1 MSPQIPKDV
10 PVKKHTAFTAVPRYF
25 AVPALLG
32 FLLILGPLVG
42 LLYNIPWM
50 RLHDIID
57 KEVLD
62 AARLSLTTASISTL
76 ICGLLGAP
84 LALVLS
90 KVLSRSRLKKF
101 GGVLYAI
108 IYTPVILSPVVSGLG
123 LLFFWGRKGMIGEHL
138 YHLGIIIP
146 FTPTAVILAQT
157 FVALP
162 FFVAT
167 AVTTL
172 QAIPEEY
179 EQIARVEGA
188 KSSEITYR
196 VLLPLAAPGIATAFL
211 LSFARAL
218 GEFGATVTFAGNVQ
232 GKTETIPLGIELAI
246 AGGSMSSALGNALM
260 LISLYVCIFGLLGLF
275 SVVKKLRAK
284 AYYNS

>member
-138 YHLGIIIP
+138 YHAGIMIP

-172 QAIPEEY
+172 QVIPEEY

-232 GKTETIPLGIELAI
+232 GKTETIPLL
-246 AGGSMSSALGNALM
+246 S
-260 LISLYVCIFGLLGLF
+260 LIHI
-275 SVVKKLRAK
+275 
-284 AYYNS
+284 

>member
-84 LALVLS
+84 PSAGAL
-90 KVLSRSRLKKF
+90 
-101 GGVLYAI
+101 
-108 IYTPVILSPVVSGLG
+108 
-123 LLFFWGRKGMIGEHL
+123 
-138 YHLGIIIP
+138 
-146 FTPTAVILAQT
+146 
-157 FVALP
+157 
-162 FFVAT
+162 
-167 AVTTL
+167 
-172 QAIPEEY
+172 
-179 EQIARVEGA
+179 
-188 KSSEITYR
+188 
-196 VLLPLAAPGIATAFL
+196 
-211 LSFARAL
+211 
-218 GEFGATVTFAGNVQ
+218 
-232 GKTETIPLGIELAI
+232 
-246 AGGSMSSALGNALM
+246 
-260 LISLYVCIFGLLGLF
+260 
-275 SVVKKLRAK
+275 
-284 AYYNS
+284 

>member
-138 YHLGIIIP
+138 YHAGIMIP

-218 GEFGATVTFAGNVQ
+218 GEFGATVTFAGNVK
-232 GKTETIPLGIELAI
+232 GKTETIPLSIDLAI
-246 AGGSMSSALGNALM
+246 SGGNMSGALGSALM
-260 LISLYVCIFGLLGLF
+260 LISLYACIFGLLGLF

-284 AYYNS
+284 ASYNS

>member
-90 KVLSRSRLKKF
+90 KVLSRSRLKN
-101 GGVLYAI
+101 
-108 IYTPVILSPVVSGLG
+108 
-123 LLFFWGRKGMIGEHL
+123 
-138 YHLGIIIP
+138 
-146 FTPTAVILAQT
+146 
-157 FVALP
+157 
-162 FFVAT
+162 
-167 AVTTL
+167 
-172 QAIPEEY
+172 
-179 EQIARVEGA
+179 
-188 KSSEITYR
+188 
-196 VLLPLAAPGIATAFL
+196 
-211 LSFARAL
+211 L
-218 GEFGATVTFAGNVQ
+218 GEYCTR
-232 GKTETIPLGIELAI
+232 
-246 AGGSMSSALGNALM
+246 
-260 LISLYVCIFGLLGLF
+260 LF
-275 SVVKKLRAK
+275 IRP
-284 AYYNS
+284 

>member
-1 MSPQIPKDV
+1 M
-10 PVKKHTAFTAVPRYF
+10 
-25 AVPALLG
+25 
-32 FLLILGPLVG
+32 G

-90 KVLSRSRLKKF
+90 KVLSRSCLKKF

-138 YHLGIIIP
+138 YHAGIMIP

-162 FFVAT
+162 FFVA
-167 AVTTL
+167 
-172 QAIPEEY
+172 P
-179 EQIARVEGA
+179 
-188 KSSEITYR
+188 
-196 VLLPLAAPGIATAFL
+196 P
-211 LSFARAL
+211 
-218 GEFGATVTFAGNVQ
+218 
-232 GKTETIPLGIELAI
+232 
-246 AGGSMSSALGNALM
+246 
-260 LISLYVCIFGLLGLF
+260 
-275 SVVKKLRAK
+275 
-284 AYYNS
+284 

>member
-1 MSPQIPKDV
+1 M
-10 PVKKHTAFTAVPRYF
+10 
-25 AVPALLG
+25 
-32 FLLILGPLVG
+32 
-42 LLYNIPWM
+42 
-50 RLHDIID
+50 
-57 KEVLD
+57 
-62 AARLSLTTASISTL
+62 
-76 ICGLLGAP
+76 
-84 LALVLS
+84 LS

-211 LSFARAL
+211 LSSHVR
-218 GEFGATVTFAGNVQ
+218 
-232 GKTETIPLGIELAI
+232 
-246 AGGSMSSALGNALM
+246 SANSAPPSPSRVM
-260 LISLYVCIFGLLGLF
+260 C
-275 SVVKKLRAK
+275 RAK
-284 AYYNS
+284 LKLFRSVSNWRLPAEA